1 MHSSRIRILISLKK
15 HTGPKLLNVSVYFQ
29 MNCGG
34 SINNEL
40 ISNIFLTLFFLLL
53 HQSSLTPSNVAGY
66 LPMTPGLESSAQ
78 VTFQSYIHIKTT
90 CVTNEYRRSN
100 ALI

>member
-1 MHSSRIRILISLKK
+1 MHSSRIRIYISLKK

-40 ISNIFLTLFFLLL
+40 ISNILFDTFLFIV
-53 HQSSLTPSNVAGY
+53 TPVKSDSIQCCWISTNDAWSGELRTGDV
-66 LPMTPGLESSAQ
+66 SI
-78 VTFQSYIHIKTT
+78 IHPHKNYM
-90 CVTNEYRRSN
+90 CYE
-100 ALI
+100 